1 MRLPGGLAL
10 VLALVL
16 ALAPMASAAE
26 PPAAWT
32 GGGADV
38 VASQPGPIGLS
49 VGPGRLV
56 LEGPIAGGSADGQ
69 LIVRVKAPFGVRVTA
84 TLADVALGADGTPVR
99 APLGLTG
106 WTLRN
111 VATLTGNAFDYQPG
125 LGQASFTVSVTA
137 RAPAFEQPRL
147 GLVVVTAVPVA
158 GSGAS
163 LGSSSAASASAS
175 VAGIVMTGPDAVSA
189 AAVADAAPI
198 LQADPLGISRNPW
211 TWLDASTG
219 NPWPGLLDHGPA
231 TLTWHVQNKGD
242 SAGLVS
248 TTYQIWEI
256 PLFGWLPWVHEEDR
270 LVRAIAR
277 DERVML
283 PGQSMTDTLSSA
295 LVAATVVG
303 ASPPAGAAPLEP
315 GAPLQP
321 AWDLPALG
329 IVRITVETTSVVAG
343 LSAPVAGESVVLVIA
358 PWKEGLAVLAGLIG
372 LVTALVVLRLALR
385 GARYQRRRRAPVVV
399 ELTLVRPR
407 GSAAAAVVPP
417 VPAVPAPAVPAP
429 AVPAPDPAIDPTV
442 PPAAAFARKLV
453 QTLPPKSGTPTI

>member
-1 MRLPGGLAL
+1 
-10 VLALVL
+10 
-16 ALAPMASAAE
+16 MASAAE

-125 LGQASFTVSVTA
+125 LGQASFTVSVTG

-163 LGSSSAASASAS
+163 ASASAS

-248 TTYQIWEI
+248 TTYQRSRSLGGCRGCMRRID
-256 PLFGWLPWVHEEDR
+256 LCGR
-270 LVRAIAR
+270 LRA
-277 DERVML
+277 M
-283 PGQSMTDTLSSA
+283 SA
-295 LVAATVVG
+295 
-303 ASPPAGAAPLEP
+303 SCC
-315 GAPLQP
+315 
-321 AWDLPALG
+321 
-329 IVRITVETTSVVAG
+329 
-343 LSAPVAGESVVLVIA
+343 
-358 PWKEGLAVLAGLIG
+358 
-372 LVTALVVLRLALR
+372 
-385 GARYQRRRRAPVVV
+385 
-399 ELTLVRPR
+399 R
-407 GSAAAAVVPP
+407 GS
-417 VPAVPAPAVPAP
+417 
-429 AVPAPDPAIDPTV
+429 
-442 PPAAAFARKLV
+442 R
-453 QTLPPKSGTPTI
+453 